1 MAFEVGES
9 SRAREEAAEEG
20 EASGTAAR
28 PWVAL
33 SSIPVV
39 YGTRHAAA
47 AAFVPGVDFL
57 LELQRPPRASYLAL
71 PERLVPDPRLWE
83 PGYNFPYVIA
93 AAPGRLLFMAS
104 QMATQRRSVFDPDY
118 FLCDVDARTA
128 LRLPAVPHELP
139 LRLFPRRTMGLAA
152 DPRFPGQGHYM
163 LAQLH
168 PAEGTFQMRHDAL
181 LCFSTA
187 TGEWSVKQLAS
198 APDHEP
204 WGAHGVFALG
214 GFLWWV
220 DIAYGMLFCDPFEE
234 HPHLRLVA
242 LPDGC
247 QMQGLGRGYRDTR
260 LMDQR
265 RLVRPS
271 QGLLRYVEI
280 QGLSYDPVPAAVNDP
295 PNNPAVSMWTLV
307 EPEGADPWRP
317 EYETPFADIWA
328 HRTYIDA
335 GLPQGKVPK
344 LALVDPNNHKIIYFF
359 QDALLFAW
367 DAGAGKVVCCQECFV
382 DRDFRDLDFQFS
394 RFVDAWESE
403 LAPTLHGDDAAS
415 SDGGS
420 GIKGTDGEE
429 ELDVATG
436 FDEDFQELASLLSQM
451 EIKSQPDREHSLS
464 DLLTMIAED
473 MAPPSEPSHEAG
485 AGDQADEP

>member
-9 SRAREEAAEEG
+9 SRSSAREEEAAEG
-20 EASGTAAR
+20 EASGAAARQQQR

-39 YGTRHAAA
+39 YGPRDAAA
-47 AAFVPGVDFL
+47 AAFVPGVDLL
-57 LELQRPPRASYLAL
+57 LELDGPPRGSYLAL
-71 PERLVPDPRLWE
+71 PERLVPDPRRWE

-93 AAPGRLLFMAS
+93 AAPARLLFMAS
-104 QMATQRRSVFDPDY
+104 QMTSQRRSLHDPDY
-118 FLCDVDARTA
+118 FLCDVGARTA
-128 LRLPAVPHELP
+128 LRLPAVPREFP
-139 LRLFPRRTMGLAA
+139 FGLFPRRTMGLAA
-152 DPRFPGQGHYM
+152 DPRSPGNHM
-163 LAQLH
+163 VVQLH
-168 PAEGTFQMRHDAL
+168 PAQGTALRRHDAL

-187 TGEWSVKQLAS
+187 TGEWSVKTLAS
-198 APDHEP
+198 APNHEP

-234 HPHLRLVA
+234 HPRLRLVA

-247 QMQGLGRGYRDTR
+247 EMQGLGNCPRNTV

-271 QGLLRYVEI
+271 EGMLRYVEI
-280 QGLSYDPVPAAVNDP
+280 QGLSYDRAAVNDP
-295 PNNPAVSMWTLV
+295 PNNPVVSMWTLV

-317 EYETPFADIWA
+317 EYETSFADIWA
-328 HRTYIDA
+328 HGTYIAA

-344 LALVDPNNHKIIYFF
+344 LALIDPNNHEVIYFF

-367 DAGAGKVVCCQECFV
+367 DARAGRVVSCAECFV
-382 DRDFRDLDFQFS
+382 DRVYQDLDFQYS

-403 LAPTLHGDDAAS
+403 LAPTVHGDDPAS

-420 GIKGTDGEE
+420 GTKGTDDEEDLDMATGSDE
-429 ELDVATG
+429 ELAY
-436 FDEDFQELASLLSQM
+436 LLSQM
-451 EIKSQPDREHSLS
+451 EIKSQPDREHSQS
-464 DLLTMIAED
+464 DLLIMIEED
-473 MAPPSEPSHEAG
+473 IAPPSDPSTDAWG
-485 AGDQADEP
+485 G

>member
-9 SRAREEAAEEG
+9 SRDREEAAQEG
-20 EASGTAAR
+20 EASGAAAAR

-39 YGTRHAAA
+39 YGTRDAAA

-71 PERLVPDPRLWE
+71 PERLVPDPRRWE

-118 FLCDVDARTA
+118 FLCDVAARTA

-139 LRLFPRRTMGLAA
+139 LTLFPRRTMGLAA
-152 DPRFPGQGHYM
+152 DPRFPGEGHYM

-168 PAEGTFQMRHDAL
+168 PAEGTSQMRHDAL

-187 TGEWSVKQLAS
+187 TGQWSVKQLAS

-234 HPHLRLVA
+234 HPRLRLVT

-265 RLVRPS
+265 RFVRPS
-271 QGLLRYVEI
+271 QGLLCYVEI
-280 QGLSYDPVPAAVNDP
+280 QGLSYDPAAVNDP
-295 PNNPAVSMWTLV
+295 PNNPAISMWSLV
-307 EPEGADPWRP
+307 QPEGAHPWRL
-317 EYETPFADIWA
+317 EYVTSFTDIWT
-328 HRTYIDA
+328 HRTYIAA
-335 GLPQGKVPK
+335 GLPQGKVPN
-344 LALVDPNNHKIIYFF
+344 LALVDPNNHKIIYLF

-367 DAGAGKVVCCQECFV
+367 DAGAGEVVCCEQCFV
-382 DRDFRDLDFQFS
+382 DRDFQDLHFQYS

-420 GIKGTDGEE
+420 GIKGTDDEE
-429 ELDVATG
+429 ELDVAMG
-436 FDEDFQELASLLSQM
+436 SDEEFLELASLLSQM

-464 DLLTMIAED
+464 DLLTTIAED
-473 MAPPSEPSHEAG
+473 MAPPSEPSHEAE